1 MENIVWKIGRAGRA
15 WSEDEAFQRHNL
27 LPEPTKIELHQGRL
41 FWSDEERLLVV
52 AMLLE
57 NLGIDKVIRLLDP
70 DLLFEALTI
79 HAVGE
84 EKLLQI
90 LEGLGQLKKGDDK

>member
-1 MENIVWKIGRAGRA
+1 MENITWKIGRAGRA
-15 WSEDEAFQRHNL
+15 WSEDEAIQRHNL
-27 LPEPTKIELHQGRL
+27 LPEPTKIELHQGKL
-41 FWSDEERLLVV
+41 FWNDEERLLVV

-79 HAVGE
+79 QAVGE
-84 EKLLQI
+84 EKLKQI
-90 LEGLGQLKKGDDK
+90 LKDLYQLKSDKDK

>member
-1 MENIVWKIGRAGRA
+1 MENIAWEIGRAGRA
-15 WSEDEAFQRHNL
+15 WSEDEAIQRHNL

-70 DLLFEALTI
+70 DLLFEALAI

-84 EKLLQI
+84 EKLMQI
-90 LEGLGQLKKGDDK
+90 LDGLDRINKGGDK